1 MRKNLQLSSLFASAL
16 VMSSFVGCGSG
27 GQSAQA
33 KPDAAV
39 EEPAVDYSASLT
51 LQSEVDGDSAS
62 FDNEV
67 NIAVAPGLADFF
79 AQAKGKLGA
88 EPGHVLIEKVQV
100 AMVTGSGA
108 ITKLEQI
115 VANPCTTVIDAE
127 SGGGDEY
134 EVGAITLTQG
144 ALAASPRFALE
155 TINAVS
161 LAALKTGDA
170 KFILNCAAAPGFA
183 ASATKPVV
191 GITLTFRAT
200 K

>member
-1 MRKNLQLSSLFASAL
+1 MKKNLALSSLFTSVL
-16 VMSSFVGCGSG
+16 VMSSFAGCGSG

-39 EEPAVDYSASLT
+39 EQPAVDYSASLT
-51 LQSEVDGDSAS
+51 LQSEVDSDSAS
-62 FDNEV
+62 DEV

-100 AMVTGSGA
+100 AVVTGSGA

-115 VANPCTTVIDAE
+115 VANPCTTVVDAE

-155 TINAVS
+155 TINAAS

>member
-1 MRKNLQLSSLFASAL
+1 MRKNLQLSSLFASSL

-39 EEPAVDYSASLT
+39 EQPAVDYSASLT
-51 LQSEVDGDSAS
+51 LQSEVDSDSAS
-62 FDNEV
+62 NEV

-100 AMVTGSGA
+100 AVVTGSGA

-155 TINAVS
+155 TINAAS

>member
-39 EEPAVDYSASLT
+39 EQPAVDYSASLT
-51 LQSEVDGDSAS
+51 LQSEVDSDSAS
-62 FDNEV
+62 NEV

-100 AMVTGSGA
+100 AVVTGSGA

-155 TINAVS
+155 TINAAS